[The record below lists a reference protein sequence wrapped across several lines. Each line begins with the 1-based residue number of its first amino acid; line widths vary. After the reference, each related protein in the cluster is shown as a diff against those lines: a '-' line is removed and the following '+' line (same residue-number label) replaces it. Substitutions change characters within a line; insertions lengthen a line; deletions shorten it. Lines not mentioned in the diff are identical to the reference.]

1 VQAARVFSCLVVQGQ
16 VGAKATGEIASLDAS
31 AGGGQTAGRET
42 ASLSVR
48 NFREYLIAVLCGDAG
63 TQIAFIAISWHVFVL
78 THLAFDL
85 GLIGFVMFVPALIFA
100 IPSGIIADRYDRRLV
115 VTLGRAVEILCALAL
130 LGLVLA
136 GVTSVVPYLAVV
148 ALLGSERAICR
159 PAEKAFLRNIVDAE
173 RYVNAQATYA
183 SGREIVV
190 IAAPS
195 IGGMLLAF
203 STTAAFALAAGMAV
217 VSCVAFLLLRVKRDV
232 RAPEPQTLATALAG
246 LAFMR
251 SRPVILGAITLDL
264 FAVLFGGATALMPVF
279 AATILHVGP
288 AGLGYLRSAPA
299 LGAALVAAVIARRP
313 PRTRVGALAFTSVI
327 GFGIATIAFAVST
340 QLWFSLLALV
350 VLGAFDVIGGVI
362 RNGFVQL
369 NTPDAMRGRV
379 TAVQS
384 VFTTTSNELGAFES
398 GTAAA
403 FLGTVP
409 SVVAGGVATLVVA
422 AVCAWAFPS
431 LRTADR
437 FQQGAAETRAS

>member
-1 VQAARVFSCLVVQGQ
+1 
-16 VGAKATGEIASLDAS
+16 
-31 AGGGQTAGRET
+31 
-42 ASLSVR
+42 
-48 NFREYLIAVLCGDAG
+48 VLCGDAG
-63 TQIAFIAISWHVFVL
+63 TQVAFIAISWHVFVL

-100 IPSGIIADRYDRRLV
+100 IPSGVIADRYDRRLV
-115 VTLGRAVEILCALAL
+115 VTLGRAVEILCALTL
-130 LGLVLA
+130 VGLVLA
-136 GVTSVVPYLAVV
+136 GVTSVVPFLAVV
-148 ALLGSERAICR
+148 ALLGSERALCR

-195 IGGMLLAF
+195 VGGMLLAF

-217 VSCVAFLLLRVKRDV
+217 VSCIAFLLLRVQRDV
-232 RAPEPQTLATALAG
+232 RAPEPQTLSTALAG

-264 FAVLFGGATALMPVF
+264 FAVLFGGATALMPIY

-288 AGLGYLRSAPA
+288 VGLGYLRSAPA
-299 LGAALVAAVIARRP
+299 VGAALVAAVIARRP
-313 PRTRVGALAFTSVI
+313 PRTRVGVLAFISVI

-350 VLGAFDVIGGVI
+350 LLGAFDVVGGVI

-403 FLGTVP
+403 LLGTVP

-422 AVCAWAFPS
+422 ALCAWAFPS

-437 FQQGAAETRAS
+437 FEQGAATPLEAPAS

>member
-1 VQAARVFSCLVVQGQ
+1 
-16 VGAKATGEIASLDAS
+16 
-31 AGGGQTAGRET
+31 
-42 ASLSVR
+42 
-48 NFREYLIAVLCGDAG
+48 
-63 TQIAFIAISWHVFVL
+63 
-78 THLAFDL
+78 
-85 GLIGFVMFVPALIFA
+85 M
-100 IPSGIIADRYDRRLV
+100 
-115 VTLGRAVEILCALAL
+115 EILCALAL

-136 GVTSVVPYLAVV
+136 GVTSVVPFLAVV
-148 ALLGSERAICR
+148 ALLGSERALCR
-159 PAEKAFLRNIVDAE
+159 PAEKAFLRSIVDAE

-195 IGGMLLAF
+195 VGGMLLAF

-217 VSCVAFLLLRVKRDV
+217 VSCSAFLLLRVQRDV
-232 RAPEPQTLATALAG
+232 RAPEPQTLSTALAG

-264 FAVLFGGATALMPVF
+264 FAVLFGGATALMPIY

-288 AGLGYLRSAPA
+288 VGLGYLRSAPA
-299 LGAALVAAVIARRP
+299 VGAALVAAVIARRP
-313 PRTRVGALAFTSVI
+313 PRTRVGVLAFISVI

-350 VLGAFDVIGGVI
+350 LLGAFDVVGGVI

-403 FLGTVP
+403 LLGTVP

-422 AVCAWAFPS
+422 ALCAWAFPS

-437 FQQGAAETRAS
+437 FEQGAATPLEAPAS

>member
-1 VQAARVFSCLVVQGQ
+1 MRARH
-16 VGAKATGEIASLDAS
+16 
-31 AGGGQTAGRET
+31 GGN
-42 ASLSVR
+42 R
-48 NFREYLIAVLCGDAG
+48 NFREYLVAVLCGDAG
-63 TQIAFIAISWHVFVL
+63 TQIAFIAISWHVFIL

-100 IPSGIIADRYDRRLV
+100 IPSGVIADRYDRRLV
-115 VTLGRAVEILCALAL
+115 VTIGRAVEILCALAL

-136 GVTSVVPYLAVV
+136 GATSVVPFLAVV
-148 ALLGSERAICR
+148 ALLGSERALCR
-159 PAEKAFLRNIVDAE
+159 PAEKAFLRGIVDAE
-173 RYVNAQATYA
+173 RYVKAQATYA

-195 IGGMLLAF
+195 VGGMLLAF
-203 STTAAFALAAGMAV
+203 STTAAFAIAAVMAV
-217 VSCVAFLLLRVKRDV
+217 VSCIAFLLLRVQRDV
-232 RAPEPQTLATALAG
+232 RAPEPQTLSTALAG

-264 FAVLFGGATALMPVF
+264 FAVLFGGATALMPVY

-288 AGLGYLRSAPA
+288 VGLGYLRSAPA
-299 LGAALVAAVIARRP
+299 VGAAFVAAVLSRRP
-313 PRTRVGALAFTSVI
+313 PRTRVGPLAFTSVI

-350 VLGAFDVIGGVI
+350 LLGAFDVVGGVI

-409 SVVAGGVATLVVA
+409 SVVAGGVATLAVA

-437 FQQGAAETRAS
+437 FEQGATTPLEAIASYGRRGKGQ

>member
-1 VQAARVFSCLVVQGQ
+1 LGSFL
-16 VGAKATGEIASLDAS
+16 SLTD
-31 AGGGQTAGRET
+31 
-42 ASLSVR
+42 R

-100 IPSGIIADRYDRRLV
+100 IPSGVIADRYDRRQI
-115 VTLGRAVEILCALAL
+115 VTVGRAVEILCAMTL

-136 GVTSVVPYLAVV
+136 GVTSVVPYLGVV
-148 ALLGSERAICR
+148 ALLGSERALCR

-195 IGGMLLAF
+195 VGGLLLAF
-203 STTAAFALAAGMAV
+203 STSAAFALAAVMAV
-217 VSCVAFLLLRVKRDV
+217 VSCVAFLLLSVQRDV

-264 FAVLFGGATALMPVF
+264 FAVLFGGATALMPVY

-299 LGAALVAAVIARRP
+299 VGAALVAAVIARRP
-313 PRTRVGALAFTSVI
+313 PQRRVGVLAFTSVI

-350 VLGAFDVIGGVI
+350 VLGAFDVVGGVI

-403 FLGTVP
+403 LLGTVP
-409 SVVAGGVATLVVA
+409 SVVAGGVATLAVA
-422 AVCAWAFPS
+422 AICAWAFPS

-437 FQQGAAETRAS
+437 FE